1 MHTWLKA
8 HWQWRWLSDAR
19 LLLWLFALVLLVLSE
34 PGCAEYFRLHNKAGA
49 LQLRPAP
56 EALRVPGLLLA
67 TSVTGALLAWSGRS
81 VLNGAYL
88 AACLLLATL
97 SALWLLHRSL
107 FLVVLTP
114 ESLQLRNGIDW
125 WSAGTL
131 RRHDYA
137 ATQWQTDHGP
147 HSQRH
152 YPVLLDRQ
160 GQRLYLRRNDGAER
174 IVLAY
179 LREQWQV
186 AVPLETS
193 QAAGCS
199 RKGVSP

>member
-1 MHTWLKA
+1 MHAWLQE
-8 HWQWRWLSDAR
+8 HGQWRWLAEPR
-19 LLLWLFALVLLVLSE
+19 LLLWLLALVLLVLTE
-34 PGCAEYFRLHNKAGA
+34 PMCAEYFRLQQEGGT
-49 LQLRPAP
+49 LRLLPSA
-56 EALRVPGLLLA
+56 EALRVPALVLA
-67 TSVTGALLAWSGRS
+67 TSVAGAMLAWSGRS

-88 AACLLLATL
+88 AACLLLATG

-114 ESLQLRNGIDW
+114 ESLQLRNDIDW

-137 ATQWQTDHGP
+137 ATQWHTDHGP

-186 AVPLETS
+186 AVPLENS
-193 QAAGCS
+193 PAAHCS
-199 RKGVSP
+199 RKDVSP